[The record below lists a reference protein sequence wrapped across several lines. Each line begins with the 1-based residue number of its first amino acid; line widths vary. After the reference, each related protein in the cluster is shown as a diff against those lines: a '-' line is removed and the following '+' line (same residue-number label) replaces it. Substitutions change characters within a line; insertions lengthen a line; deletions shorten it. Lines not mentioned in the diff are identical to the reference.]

1 MSQIN
6 KLKLML
12 INEEIE
18 LQTQLHILKQTHL
31 RNHRAIARSLSL
43 INDKYY
49 PSSTNQVSSGKM
61 YILNHKKYNDNHGNH
76 DIHNN
81 DKSTGKPYSCRR
93 KQLNPTRG
101 ISKAESKSV
110 IIMPN
115 FSKAID
121 RNVPDM
127 DYLLP
132 LYNISP
138 LLEMT
143 AYEVAEAIRFC
154 EEEISQE
161 KLEQSIMYA
170 LPDINLKEARH
181 FLANVDWMKI

>member
-1 MSQIN
+1 MSLEETQ
-6 KLKLML
+6 KLIK
-12 INEEIE
+12 EAIE
-18 LQTQLHILKQTHL
+18 LQRQINSLNQTICRNNRSEARFTTKSSINNYENYFNNPNHLDTGKIYMINPKHIEEL
-31 RNHRAIARSLSL
+31 R
-43 INDKYY
+43 K
-49 PSSTNQVSSGKM
+49 
-61 YILNHKKYNDNHGNH
+61 
-76 DIHNN
+76 
-81 DKSTGKPYSCRR
+81 KPYSCRR

-101 ISKAESKSV
+101 ISKAEFNSV
-110 IIMPN
+110 IKMPN
-115 FSKAID
+115 FTKAID
-121 RNVPDM
+121 RNAPDM

-143 AYEVAEAIRFC
+143 AYEIAEAIRFC